1 MFRSIR
7 WYVSFIFL
15 ERVLREPSDRPC
27 SGLVKFPN
35 WCTAIP
41 LEAPV
46 IIFLGIL
53 FTCLRLGLLFFYSM
67 SASYLVYFLTLVER
81 ILQYYLQKGCVGNAF
96 FVTSRTWK
104 YFYPAWKL
112 IDPLIENAIPGLHHS
127 LYSFE
132 GIIFLSLKFHS
143 CSSRIP
149 VAFLIF
155 HMSNIFPLYGIFTV
169 FSLAAWYVEILWRYA
184 FCWGSVFIHC
194 AGTSP
199 IWKLIFLTFRN
210 FSRIILFVI
219 SFSSFSLF
227 LNAYCSDIRFPRLV
241 L

>member
-15 ERVLREPSDRPC
+15 ERVLWEPSDRPC

-53 FTCLRLGLLFFYSM
+53 FTCLRLGLFFLYSM
-67 SASYLVYFLTLVER
+67 SASYLVYFLILVER
-81 ILQYYLQKGCVGNAF
+81 LPCLKINRSFDWECNSRFYIILFIVLKALFFCLWSSILALQGF
-96 FVTSRTWK
+96 QLPFW
-104 YFYPAWKL
+104 
-112 IDPLIENAIPGLHHS
+112 
-127 LYSFE
+127 
-132 GIIFLSLKFHS
+132 
-143 CSSRIP
+143 
-149 VAFLIF
+149 FLIF

-169 FSLAAWYVEILWRYA
+169 FSLATWYVEILWRYA

-199 IWKLIFLTFRN
+199 IWKLIFLTSRN
-210 FSRIILFVI
+210 FSWIILFVI
-219 SFSSFSLF
+219 SFSSFSVF